1 MSRIL
6 KPSEV
11 DYSLVEMHLE
21 KSYVP
26 EDASTIAE
34 ALVDS
39 MIDAIEI
46 FMDAEPGNLQAE
58 LDSMDCWVSQVRHYG
73 LESDVPLMRI
83 LEDVFLDISI
93 EAGVREM
100 EGLDPDQFL

>member
-6 KPSEV
+6 KASDV

-46 FMDAEPGNLQAE
+46 FMACDPGNLQAE

-73 LESDVPLMRI
+73 LQDDVPLMRI

>member
-34 ALVDS
+34 AIVDS
-39 MIDAIEI
+39 MIDGIEI
-46 FMDAEPGNLQAE
+46 FMSASPDCLQSDM
-58 LDSMDCWVSQVRHYG
+58 DSMDCWVSQVRHYG
-73 LESDVPLMRI
+73 LDKDEGLMRI
-83 LEDVFLDISI
+83 LEDLFLDISI
-93 EAGVREM
+93 EVGVREM
-100 EGLDPDQFL
+100 EGLDPNQFL